1 MAPKRLKL
9 HQIAGKDFTD
19 ANNHELVKKAKALV
33 EDELQGYRNVSIDP
47 KGRLYINTKTNPVE
61 ENQSQ
66 QIISLLMA
74 ALAETEA
81 LKGKSMAPVRTISP
95 EENRSR
101 RVIQETIG
109 RGLIHPKVLTE
120 VASRGFRHPS
130 RVSTDDLSEKF
141 LNDIYQRGHGYD
153 PETGAAF
160 TMQDTQSGHKEDDNL
175 RPDLGHSIDNIA
187 QQSRIV
193 NQVTADSAKN
203 RSNVSPKYK
212 SISDL
217 GSNAIKQIQDQYKNG
232 YKDIVYTDDGDS
244 DIYGSALD
252 ALIKQTRSDLTM
264 DSKRFAAHPKVR
276 KVLMQGLQEAELRD
290 QALNA
295 STRIGS
301 EGDNRPRVVNIE
313 AEGDV
318 TIGDDVLGNGNGN
331 GKKKRY

>member
-1 MAPKRLKL
+1 MAAGRLKL
-9 HQIAGKDFTD
+9 HQIAGNDFTT
-19 ANNHELVKKAKALV
+19 ASNNELVKQAKVLV

-47 KGRLYINTKTNPVE
+47 DGRLYINTKTNPVE

-81 LKGKSMAPVRTISP
+81 LQGRSMAPVRTISP
-95 EENRSR
+95 EEKRSR
-101 RVIQETIG
+101 GVIQETIG
-109 RGLIHPKVLTE
+109 RGLVHPSVLTG

-130 RVSTDDLSEKF
+130 RVSTDDLSEKL

-212 SISDL
+212 SIGDL
-217 GSNAIKQIQDQYKNG
+217 GSNAIKQIQDQYNKG
-232 YKDIVYTDDGDS
+232 YKDTVYTDDGDS

-252 ALIKQTRSDLTM
+252 DLINQTRSELTM
-264 DSKRFAAHPKVR
+264 DSKRFADSS
-276 KVLMQGLQEAELRD
+276 VLDAYR
-290 QALNA
+290 QA
-295 STRIGS
+295 IDGS
-301 EGDNRPRVVNIE
+301 DRADSPGSNKDRSLVVDSGG
-313 AEGDV
+313 GDV
-318 TIGDDVLGNGNGN
+318 TIGADFMGRRGKGKNGNGNGN
-331 GKKKRY
+331 GNGMH